1 MKGGPEDRLNKQLAK
16 LQSIIASSQ
25 DVDDRLSYGQ
35 IHAVAVEALGAE
47 PIAFVCN
54 LLALATDA
62 KSKMTM
68 EPAETMRFALAVHDR
83 IYGSTVDVKARKKAN
98 SDNQFELEFAW
109 ATPAGDEVKATAEGS
124 V

>member
-1 MKGGPEDRLNKQLAK
+1 MKGGPQDRMDRQLAK
-16 LQSIIASSQ
+16 LQEIISSSN

-47 PIAFVCN
+47 PIVFVCN

-62 KSKMTM
+62 KSKMTL
-68 EPAETMRFALAVHDR
+68 EPSESMRFALAVHDR
-83 IYGSTVDVKARKKAN
+83 IYGSTVDVKARKKPQ

-109 ATPAGDEVKATAEGS
+109 ATPQGEVKATAEGS
-124 V
+124 VE